1 MVKKREHEALDKFAV
16 IKKASPPESGA
27 NTATARQTTEA
38 GKRGNLCFSRFCD
51 CGAGANKREESGFF
65 SRYRS

>member
-38 GKRGNLCFSRFCD
+38 GKRGNLCF
-51 CGAGANKREESGFF
+51 
-65 SRYRS
+65 